1 MYPTTLRISHTGKFC
16 FNPNS
21 DICIASRSSSLTID
35 LLSLSTK
42 MGTSFNKAIF
52 VEPVLEGID
61 GWAQRAHRNKDLRKA
76 TNGSRQVGPKEPSP
90 AAIQM
95 VQAAEKE
102 SEVEEG
108 NTIEAGEIK
117 PAR

>member
-1 MYPTTLRISHTGKFC
+1 
-16 FNPNS
+16 
-21 DICIASRSSSLTID
+21 
-35 LLSLSTK
+35 

-61 GWAQRAHRNKDLRKA
+61 DWAQRAHRNKGMRKA
-76 TNGSRQVGPKEPSP
+76 TNGSTQVGPKEPSP

-95 VQAAEKE
+95 VQAVEEKE

-108 NTIEAGEIK
+108 NTIAAGEIK